1 MRSIMK
7 NLMNKITLF
16 FVSALLIFNLSAL
29 GYAQDEPSAVS
40 DDSSG
45 INEAEVSSDAQ
56 DQQPSQ
62 TPQPTEVESQKI
74 IKNIEVKGNKAI
86 SASTIISKI
95 KTRIS
100 QPYYS
105 RVAQDDIKRLYETG
119 FFSDVSIDFEE
130 EAGGIKVIIS
140 VTEKPIVEKVSF
152 EGIRILRKDLLQ
164 RKTLKTKAGQ
174 YLDYNLLKEDAQ
186 SIKNEYQKKGY
197 SETEVNYD
205 VQINKDTEK
214 ADVVFKVI
222 ESKRIRIKRVYVKG
236 NDNLKRGKVIK
247 AMKTRQAR
255 IFHAGFLKEGELQDD
270 LDRIKILYNTEG
282 FADAKVDYKIEKGK
296 KGWIY
301 IYLTVDEGKKYI
313 VGSVGILGNKDFST
327 EELRGKLKEVT
338 EGKVFSELGLQQDL
352 YNLRDFYLGKGY
364 LFVQI
369 DESAS
374 VNTQTGNV
382 DIAYNIKENEIAY
395 VERIDIRGNVKT
407 KDKVIRRE
415 IRLKPG
421 DRFDGDKL
429 KRSRERLNNLG
440 YFEEVV
446 FDNEAG
452 TKPNYENLVVDVK
465 EAQTG
470 SFSFGGGYSTVDQ
483 FIGFVEIEQKNFD
496 LFNFPNFTGGGQD
509 LLIRAEL
516 GSITED
522 MLLSFTEPWLFDR
535 PISGGFDAY
544 RRIHDKESDVGYSY
558 SEKRTGGDLRL
569 GREFSE
575 YLKGSAIYRME
586 NITISDVDDDSSQ
599 DLKKEIGDNTIMSL
613 QLGLTRDTRDNIF
626 DPRKGTVLSGSVEC
640 AGGPF
645 GGDKDF
651 VRLYDLLDQYFGL
664 TEKSVLEMRFES
676 GWLLTYGDTSDIP
689 IYERFYAGGANTIRG
704 YDERGVSPVDNL
716 GNSIGGESV
725 FIFSLEHTYA
735 LLDFLKFATFV
746 DTGNVWRKVEDY
758 GSGGFKTGVGFGF
771 RVKTPLGPI
780 KVDYGIPLNKESGE
794 DDKGSGKFHFSMGRT
809 F

>member
-1 MRSIMK
+1 
-7 NLMNKITLF
+7 
-16 FVSALLIFNLSAL
+16 
-29 GYAQDEPSAVS
+29 
-40 DDSSG
+40 
-45 INEAEVSSDAQ
+45 
-56 DQQPSQ
+56 
-62 TPQPTEVESQKI
+62 
-74 IKNIEVKGNKAI
+74 
-86 SASTIISKI
+86 
-95 KTRIS
+95 RIS

-130 EAGGIKVIIS
+130 DAGGIKVIIS
-140 VTEKPIVEKVSF
+140 VTEKPIVEKITF
-152 EGIRILRKDLLQ
+152 EGIRILRKDLLE

-174 YLDYNLLKEDAQ
+174 YLDYNQLKEDIQ

-214 ADVVFKVI
+214 ADVVFRAV

-236 NDNLKRGKVIK
+236 NDSLKRGKIIK

-270 LDRIKILYNTEG
+270 LDRVKILYNTEG
-282 FADAKVDYKIEKGK
+282 FADAAVDYKVEKGK

-301 IYLTVDEGKKYI
+301 IYLTVEEGKKYI
-313 VGSVGILGNKDFST
+313 VGSVNIAGNKDFSA
-327 EELRGKLKEVT
+327 EELKSKLKEAT
-338 EGKVFSELGLQQDL
+338 QGKVFSELGMQQDV

-364 LFVQI
+364 LFVQL

-382 DIAYNIKENEIAY
+382 DITYSIKENEIAY

-415 IRLKPG
+415 VRLKPG
-421 DRFDGDKL
+421 DRFDGEKL

-452 TKPNYENLVVDVK
+452 TKPNQENLIVDVK

-483 FIGFVEIEQKNFD
+483 FIGFVEVEQKNFD

-509 LLIRAEL
+509 LLIRSEL
-516 GSITED
+516 GSVTED
-522 MLLSFTEPWLFDR
+522 FLLSFTEPWLFDR

-544 RRIHDKESDVGYSY
+544 RKVHDKENDVGYSY

-575 YLKGSAIYRME
+575 YLKGNIIYRME
-586 NITISDVDDDSSQ
+586 DITISDVDDDSSQ
-599 DLKKEIGDNTIMSL
+599 DLKKEIGTNTIMSL
-613 QLGLTRDTRDNIF
+613 QFGLTHDTRDNIF
-626 DPRKGTVLSGSVEC
+626 DPRKGTVLSGSIEC

-651 VRLYDLLDQYFGL
+651 LRLYNLADQYFGL
-664 TEKSVLEMRFES
+664 TEKSVLEAKFES
-676 GWLLTYGDTSDIP
+676 GWLFTYGDTSDIP

-704 YDERGVSPVDNL
+704 YDERGVSPVDEL

-725 FIFSLEHTYA
+725 LIFSLEHTYA

-746 DTGNVWRKVEDY
+746 DTGNTWRKVEDY
-758 GSGGFKTGVGFGF
+758 GSGGFKSGVGFGF

-780 KVDYGIPLNKESGE
+780 KVDYGIPLNKEPGE
-794 DDKGSGKFHFSMGRT
+794 TDKGSGKFHFSMGRT

>member
-1 MRSIMK
+1 
-7 NLMNKITLF
+7 MNKIALF
-16 FVSALLIFNLSAL
+16 FLSALLIFNLSAL
-29 GYAQDEPSAVS
+29 SYSQDEPSTASDESVS
-40 DDSSG
+40 VDNADLSSQPQ
-45 INEAEVSSDAQ
+45 NQQASQ
-56 DQQPSQ
+56 PQQPA
-62 TPQPTEVESQKI
+62 TVESQKI
-74 IKNIEVKGNKAI
+74 IKNIEIKGNKVI
-86 SASTIISKI
+86 STSTIISKI

-130 EAGGIKVIIS
+130 DAGGIKVIIS
-140 VTEKPIVEKVSF
+140 VTEKPIVEKITF
-152 EGIRILRKDLLQ
+152 EGIRILRKDLLE

-174 YLDYNLLKEDAQ
+174 YLDYNQLKEDIQ

-214 ADVVFKVI
+214 ADVVFRAV

-236 NDNLKRGKVIK
+236 NDSLKRGKIIK

-270 LDRIKILYNTEG
+270 LDRVKILYNTEG
-282 FADAKVDYKIEKGK
+282 FADAAVDYKVEKGK

-301 IYLTVDEGKKYI
+301 IYLTVEEGKKYI
-313 VGSVGILGNKDFST
+313 VGSVNIAGNKDFSA
-327 EELRGKLKEVT
+327 EELKSKLKEAT
-338 EGKVFSELGLQQDL
+338 QGKVFSELGMQQDV

-364 LFVQI
+364 LFVQL

-382 DIAYNIKENEIAY
+382 DITYSIKENEIAY

-415 IRLKPG
+415 VRLKPG
-421 DRFDGDKL
+421 DRFDGEKL

-452 TKPNYENLVVDVK
+452 TKPNQENLIVDVK

-483 FIGFVEIEQKNFD
+483 FIGFVEVEQKNFD

-509 LLIRAEL
+509 LLIRSEL
-516 GSITED
+516 GSVTED
-522 MLLSFTEPWLFDR
+522 FLLSFTEPWLFDR

-544 RRIHDKESDVGYSY
+544 RKIHDKENDVGYSY

-575 YLKGSAIYRME
+575 YLKGNIIYRME
-586 NITISDVDDDSSQ
+586 DITISDVDDDSSQ
-599 DLKKEIGDNTIMSL
+599 DLKKEIGTNTIMSL
-613 QLGLTRDTRDNIF
+613 QFGLTHDTRDNIF
-626 DPRKGTVLSGSVEC
+626 DPRKGTVLSGSIEC

-651 VRLYDLLDQYFGL
+651 LRLYNLADQYFGL
-664 TEKSVLEMRFES
+664 TEKSVLEAKFES
-676 GWLLTYGDTSDIP
+676 GWLFTYGDTSDIP

-704 YDERGVSPVDNL
+704 YDERGVSPVDEL

-725 FIFSLEHTYA
+725 LIFSLEHTYA

-746 DTGNVWRKVEDY
+746 DTGNTWRKVEDY
-758 GSGGFKTGVGFGF
+758 GSGGFKSGVGFGF

-780 KVDYGIPLNKESGE
+780 KVDYGIPLNKEPGE
-794 DDKGSGKFHFSMGRT
+794 TDKGSGKFHFSMG
-809 F
+809 